1 MSLIVKGFSVLM
13 MFYLWTFSRWFNI
26 FLDYIYWTQFLFGFD
41 VSWVVFLLATVTV
54 CDSFANAAFEYAMT
68 SGRQRVHEKY
78 LEKYIFSE
86 INEDKMKVFHKK
98 VARIFKMVRVK
109 SKENKNLII
118 VEGLLLSKLATIE
131 N

>member
-1 MSLIVKGFSVLM
+1 M
-13 MFYLWTFSRWFNI
+13 
-26 FLDYIYWTQFLFGFD
+26 
-41 VSWVVFLLATVTV
+41 ATVTV